1 MAFQSMTY
9 ARPLLSL
16 VLAAAVFIGAQTEVR
31 ADDSVANDR
40 HTVLVTGANRGLG
53 LEFAR
58 QYKEAGWQVIG
69 TARNPDD
76 AQELAALGVRVMQL
90 DVTSQESADKL
101 ATALNGEAID
111 VLINNAGIFPRVG
124 KIDEID
130 FDDYNRTLA
139 VNTVGPVRVT
149 RALLPNLRKGK
160 LKDHRWPEQ
169 QPRQYR
175 GKRARQFLRLSRKQ
189 GGHEHVHQDA
199 RSGTG
204 PRRLHLHRPDA
215 GLGADRHGRAERASA
230 AGRFHL
236 RHEGGAR
243 QADAGGQRD
252 VLVLRRQPDALVKP
266 QNAVMIVTPVV
277 SKSPIDVRAAID
289 PSRSI
294 VRPMSLCG
302 SSSPAEIIASI
313 SS

>member
-1 MAFQSMTY
+1 MTY

-16 VLAAAVFIGAQTEVR
+16 ALAAAVCIGAQTEVR
-31 ADDSVANDR
+31 ADDSAANDR

-90 DVTSQESADKL
+90 DVTSQASADEL
-101 ATALNGEAID
+101 ATALDGEAID

-149 RALLPNLRKGK
+149 RALLPNLRKGN
-160 LKDHRWPEQ
+160 LKII
-169 QPRQYR
+169 
-175 GKRARQFLRLSRKQ
+175 
-189 GGHEHVHQDA
+189 
-199 RSGTG
+199 
-204 PRRLHLHRPDA
+204 A
-215 GLGADRHGRAERASA
+215 GLSSNLGSIAENERGNFYGYRESKAALNMFTKTLAAELGPEGFICIVLTPGWVQTDMGGPSAPLQPAD
-230 AGRFHL
+230 
-236 RHEGGAR
+236 
-243 QADAGGQRD
+243 
-252 VLVLRRQPDALVKP
+252 
-266 QNAVMIVTPVV
+266 
-277 SKSPIDVRAAID
+277 
-289 PSRSI
+289 
-294 VRPMSLCG
+294 
-302 SSSPAEIIASI
+302 SI
-313 SS
+313 SGMKAVLDRLTPADNGTFWSYDGSQMPW